1 MTSYFSNQ
9 YVNTNIETG
18 FFFSPT
24 VCRHAEATA
33 ENGKI
38 SPIAGDTR
46 DIRDCAFKINAVPYQ
61 QQIRIVCSVIILIDP
76 SPGIYLNVS

>member
-1 MTSYFSNQ
+1 VTSYFSNQ